1 MFQTYRIKGQT
12 TYTLKQQR
20 KLRTTVFK
28 ILFEHINHFP
38 GEIHICTIQ
47 HLPQAKFPVYV
58 NQITTTKP
66 SG

>member
-28 ILFEHINHFP
+28 TLFEHINHFP

-47 HLPQAKFPVYV
+47 HLP
-58 NQITTTKP
+58 
-66 SG
+66 